1 MRRLVICAD
10 GTWNTPDKTSKGT
23 PVPTNV
29 IKMAR
34 AICPVDDRDLSQI
47 VYYHDG
53 VGTGVGV
60 IDKILGGGF
69 GIGVERNI
77 TDCYRFLV
85 DNYHDGDEIFLF
97 GFSRGAFTAR
107 SLGGMIRKCGVLQP
121 DKTDM
126 IPKAFEF
133 YRSAVHPREPEA
145 VRFRAENSKQVK
157 LKMIGVWDTVGSLGI
172 PGLFR
177 FIARKRFAFHDVGL
191 SSEVEHAYHAIS
203 IDEKRKPF
211 APTLWCTAPNEGQ
224 KFEQV
229 WFAGVH
235 SDVGGG
241 YPEVDLSDL
250 TFGWMVEKAK
260 GAGLAFDEDYVR
272 KIQGKAEGTI
282 HESYSR
288 LWQPLGR
295 FDRKIGMD
303 VKGPDGKVLP
313 SNQAVHQSVH
323 DRIAKVTM
331 PPHGP
336 YRPNLGPFAS
346 PPQ

>member
-10 GTWNTPDKTSKGT
+10 GTWNTPDKTEKGT

-34 AICPVDDRDLSQI
+34 AICPVDDRDVSQI

-133 YRSAVHPREPEA
+133 YRSDVHPREPQA
-145 VRFRAENSKQVK
+145 VQFRAENSKQVK
-157 LKMIGVWDTVGSLGI
+157 LKMVGVWDTVGALGI

-177 FIARKRFAFHDVGL
+177 FIARKRFSFHDVGL

-203 IDEKRKPF
+203 VDEKRKPF
-211 APTLWCTAPNEGQ
+211 APTLWCTE
-224 KFEQV
+224 
-229 WFAGVH
+229 
-235 SDVGGG
+235 
-241 YPEVDLSDL
+241 
-250 TFGWMVEKAK
+250 
-260 GAGLAFDEDYVR
+260 
-272 KIQGKAEGTI
+272 
-282 HESYSR
+282 
-288 LWQPLGR
+288 
-295 FDRKIGMD
+295 
-303 VKGPDGKVLP
+303 
-313 SNQAVHQSVH
+313 
-323 DRIAKVTM
+323 
-331 PPHGP
+331 
-336 YRPNLGPFAS
+336 
-346 PPQ
+346 